1 MIAHDAA
8 SLPLPA
14 ERRTTFTVG
23 RDLLFMLA
31 LLFAFLGQAFPYGV
45 PLFLPCALVAFML
58 ALLCAAWRNGIARV
72 RLGSGPFP
80 LLVTLALVF
89 FLYGLLLTT
98 KWDVSLRSEVF
109 NAIAVLLLWVVAAN
123 RDADAQRLH
132 RHVARFMKLLMI
144 VAVLLAW
151 LGLVKFLLFLQG
163 HRLSFVEQAAGGQY
177 PWGTSLTAD
186 YNMYALTMTAGG
198 LAALSWLLSARSLPA
213 KLLAS
218 GLLLSLLAAGFLS
231 GSRRFWVVAPLMFAL
246 LVVSGIRREGSKRAL
261 GGVTVLLA
269 CVAALV
275 ALLYWF
281 VPIDWAKLANTGWD
295 LQYRL
300 ATLLDSGQSGGLEAR
315 FSRWQFATHMLTDYR
330 VWIGSGFDYLAVYS
344 CHFDD
349 CVVAGYPHN
358 PVISAWLYAGVAGA
372 LSVLALLGYFLY
384 CGLQLLRG
392 AMPLLGA
399 LLIAH
404 LPFTVISSNGPFA
417 VKSMLVTG
425 LLAALYLGRQPPGP
439 SLPPVANALS

>member
-1 MIAHDAA
+1 MGA
-8 SLPLPA
+8 
-14 ERRTTFTVG
+14 
-23 RDLLFMLA
+23 
-31 LLFAFLGQAFPYGV
+31 
-45 PLFLPCALVAFML
+45 
-58 ALLCAAWRNGIARV
+58 
-72 RLGSGPFP
+72 
-80 LLVTLALVF
+80 
-89 FLYGLLLTT
+89 
-98 KWDVSLRSEVF
+98 
-109 NAIAVLLLWVVAAN
+109 
-123 RDADAQRLH
+123 
-132 RHVARFMKLLMI
+132 
-144 VAVLLAW
+144 
-151 LGLVKFLLFLQG
+151 
-163 HRLSFVEQAAGGQY
+163 
-177 PWGTSLTAD
+177 SLTAD

-269 CVAALV
+269 CLAALV

-404 LPFTVISSNGPFA
+404 LPFYRDLLERSFRRQVDARDRITRGALPRQAAPRAQPAARGERAELNERPGRRSSCRGRTRALVCARSRARSHARCGVPGPRHGNA
-417 VKSMLVTG
+417 GASG
-425 LLAALYLGRQPPGP
+425 SYRPPGAAGVVEVPMFSSRP
-439 SLPPVANALS
+439 SCGHRCTPTRCRRRASTSGESPVPLNEPLCRTDLPVLYGKRSASGPTSSATTRTPTSVSTSSARRS